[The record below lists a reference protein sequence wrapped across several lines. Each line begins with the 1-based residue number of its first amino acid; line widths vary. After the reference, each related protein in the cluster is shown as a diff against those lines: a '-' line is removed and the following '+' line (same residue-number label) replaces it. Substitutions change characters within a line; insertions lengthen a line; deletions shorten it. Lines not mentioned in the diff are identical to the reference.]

1 MRLVQRLWPSSLAGR
16 LLLTIALA
24 LLAGQLL
31 NAALMVR
38 GQREQAMDRVAAEAA
53 VRLIAAT
60 DRLEQGRPLRDRR
73 LGRMGRAPGLRFRRT
88 DLTDTSPV
96 RPDMPRVPKLVA
108 KLDAILPT
116 YGVSYR
122 RIEAVMVK
130 APPRARRMDRL
141 AAEIGGRNENQIRQ
155 LALVVIERPD
165 GRWLSVHV
173 PVAEASRLIVATI
186 IAQTVVLYL
195 VMLVPLVWLT
205 RRIARS
211 MGTLRDG
218 VARFERTQE
227 AEPIEPSGPSDL
239 VDLTRSFNAMSAR
252 ISAML
257 NEKDV
262 MLGAIG
268 HDLKTPL
275 AALRVRVESV
285 PDERHRSR
293 MVASIDDI
301 TRTLDDILSLARIG
315 RTGEVAEPVNLVAL
329 VEMIA
334 EEFHDLGED
343 VALADTPRIVAP
355 LQLTWIRR
363 ALRNVIGNAVRYGSR
378 ARVRIAHGSGS
389 GSGSGT
395 VAITID
401 DDGPGIPDERIEQM
415 FEPFTRLEASRNMA
429 TGGTG
434 LGLTLAR
441 AIAHQHGGMLTL
453 ANRRGPGGAIEGLRA
468 VLTLPVG

>member
-1 MRLVQRLWPSSLAGR
+1 MSLLKRLWPSSLAGR

-31 NAALMVR
+31 NAALLVR
-38 GQREQAMDRVAAEAA
+38 AQREQAMDRVAAEAA

-60 DRLEQGRPLRDRR
+60 DRLEQGLPLRDRR
-73 LGRMGRAPGLRFRRT
+73 MGRMGRAPGLRFRRT
-88 DLTDTSPV
+88 ELTASKPAEPGL
-96 RPDMPRVPKLVA
+96 RQMPALEARLGT
-108 KLDAILPT
+108 ILPS
-116 YGVSYR
+116 YGVAYR
-122 RIEAVMVK
+122 RISAAAMP
-130 APPRARRMDRL
+130 APPRPRARRMSQV
-141 AAEIGGRNENQIRQ
+141 AAELGGKSDREVRQ
-155 LALVVIERPD
+155 LAIIAIERPD
-165 GRWLSVHV
+165 GQWLSVRV
-173 PVAEASRLIVATI
+173 PVTEASTRIGATI
-186 IAQTVVLYL
+186 IVQTVVLYL
-195 VMLVPLVWLT
+195 VMLVPLIWLT

-211 MGTLRDG
+211 MGALRDG
-218 VARFERTQE
+218 VAQFERTQQ

-239 VDLTRSFNAMSAR
+239 ADLTRSFNAMSAR

-257 NEKDV
+257 GEKDV

-285 PDERHRSR
+285 PDDRQRER

-315 RTGEVAEPVNLVAL
+315 RTGEAPEPVNLGAL

-334 EEFHDLGED
+334 DEFRDLGQD
-343 VALADTPRIVAP
+343 VELADCERIVAP
-355 LQLTWIRR
+355 LQLIWIRR
-363 ALRNVIGNAVRYGSR
+363 ALRNVIGNAVRYGQR
-378 ARVRIAHGSGS
+378 ARISIARQKAG
-389 GSGSGT
+389 

-401 DDGPGIPDERIEQM
+401 DDGPGIADDQIERM

-441 AIAHQHGGMLTL
+441 AVAHQHGGTLTVQ
-453 ANRRGPGGAIEGLRA
+453 NRRGSGGAVEGLRA
-468 VLTLPVG
+468 VLTLPVA

>member
-1 MRLVQRLWPSSLAGR
+1 MTVFKRPSFKRLWPSSLAGR

-24 LLAGQLL
+24 LLVGQLL
-31 NAALMVR
+31 NATLLVR
-38 GQREQAMDRVAAEAA
+38 AQRELALDRVAAEAA

-60 DRLEQGRPLRDRR
+60 DRLEQGRPLREIHS
-73 LGRMGRAPGLRFRRT
+73 GRMGRAPGFRLRRT
-88 DLTDTSPV
+88 DLTAASPV
-96 RPDMPRVPKLVA
+96 QPGMRPIPGLNTR
-108 KLDAILPT
+108 LDAVLPS
-116 YGVSYR
+116 YGVDYR
-122 RIEAVMVK
+122 RIDAVAMP
-130 APPRARRMDRL
+130 APPRPRRVARL
-141 AAEIGGRNENQIRQ
+141 AAEIGGRTNERVNQ
-155 LALVVIERPD
+155 LALIAIERPD
-165 GRWLSVHV
+165 GQWLSVRMPV
-173 PVAEASRLIVATI
+173 PEASSRIGVTI
-186 IAQTVVLYL
+186 IVQTVVLYL

-211 MGTLRDG
+211 MGALRDG
-218 VARFERTQE
+218 VAQFEQTQQ
-227 AEPIEPSGPSDL
+227 AQPIEPSGPSDL
-239 VDLTRSFNAMSAR
+239 ADLTCSFNAMSAR

-285 PDERHRSR
+285 PDDRQRER

-315 RTGEVAEPVNLVAL
+315 RTGEAPEPVNLGAL

-334 EEFHDLGED
+334 DEYRDLGQD
-343 VALADTPRIVAP
+343 VELAECERIVAP

-363 ALRNVIGNAVRYGSR
+363 ALRNVIGNAVRYGER
-378 ARVRIAHGSGS
+378 ARIGIARQGSS
-389 GSGSGT
+389 

-401 DDGPGIPDERIEQM
+401 DDGPGIPDDQIERM

-441 AIAHQHGGMLTL
+441 AVAHQHGGTLTVQ
-453 ANRRGPGGAIEGLRA
+453 NRRGTGGAMEGLRA
-468 VLTLPVG
+468 VLTLPVGA

>member
-1 MRLVQRLWPSSLAGR
+1 MNMLKRPSFKRLWPSSLAGR

-24 LLAGQLL
+24 LLVGQLL
-31 NAALMVR
+31 NAVLLVR
-38 GQREQAMDRVAAEAA
+38 AQRDRAMDRVAAEAA
-53 VRLIAAT
+53 VRLIAST
-60 DRLEQGRPLRDRR
+60 DRLEQGRPLREQR
-73 LGRMGRAPGLRFRRT
+73 LGRMGRAPGLRVRRT
-88 DLTDTSPV
+88 ALDPVSPIT
-96 RPDMPRVPKLVA
+96 PAMQAMPKIEQRLN
-108 KLDAILPT
+108 AILPS
-116 YGVSYR
+116 YGVNYR
-122 RIEAVMVK
+122 DIRAAAMP
-130 APPRARRMDRL
+130 APPRPRRMDRL
-141 AAEIGGRNENQIRQ
+141 AAEIGGRDDERIRQ
-155 LALVVIERPD
+155 LAVIAIERPN
-165 GRWLSVHV
+165 GQWLSVRV
-173 PVAEASRLIVATI
+173 PVAEASNRIGVTI

-211 MGTLRDG
+211 MGALRDG
-218 VARFERTQE
+218 VAQFEQTQQ
-227 AEPIEPSGPSDL
+227 AQPIEPSGPSDL
-239 VDLTRSFNAMSAR
+239 ADLTRSFNAMSAR

-285 PDERHRSR
+285 PDDRQRSR

-315 RTGEVAEPVNLVAL
+315 RTGEAPEPINLVAL

-334 EEFHDLGED
+334 DEYRDLGQD
-343 VALADTPRIVAP
+343 VELAECERIVAP

-363 ALRNVIGNAVRYGSR
+363 ALRNVIGNAVRYGTR
-378 ARVRIAHGSGS
+378 ARISIARQTSS
-389 GSGSGT
+389 

-401 DDGPGIPDERIEQM
+401 DDGPGIADDQIERM

-441 AIAHQHGGMLTL
+441 AVAHQHGGSLTVQ
-453 ANRRGPGGAIEGLRA
+453 NRRGPGGAIEGLRA

>member
-1 MRLVQRLWPSSLAGR
+1 MSVFQRLWPSSLAGR

-24 LLAGQLL
+24 LLAGQLV
-31 NAALMVR
+31 NAALLVR
-38 GQREQAMDRVAAEAA
+38 AQREQALDRIAAEAS

-60 DRLEQGRPLRDRR
+60 DRLQQGRPLRERFGSR
-73 LGRMGRAPGLRFRRT
+73 IERAPGFRLRRT
-88 DLTDTSPV
+88 DLTPNNPV
-96 RPDMPRVPKLVA
+96 RADMRPAPGLVSRLA
-108 KLDAILPT
+108 AILPS
-116 YGVSYR
+116 YGVSPS
-122 RIEAVMVK
+122 RIDAALMP
-130 APPRARRMDRL
+130 APPRARRVDRL
-141 AAEIGGRNENQIRQ
+141 AAEIGGRNERPISQ
-155 LALVVIERPD
+155 LAVIAIQRPD
-165 GRWLSVHV
+165 GQWLSVRV
-173 PVAEASRLIVATI
+173 PVPEASVRILATI
-186 IAQTVVLYL
+186 IGQTVILYL

-218 VARFERTQE
+218 VAHFERTQE
-227 AEPIEPSGPSDL
+227 AQPIAPTGPSDL
-239 VDLTRSFNAMSAR
+239 ADLTRSFNAMSAR
-252 ISAML
+252 IAAML

-285 PDERHRSR
+285 PDDRQRTR

-301 TRTLDDILSLARIG
+301 TRTLDDILTLARIG
-315 RTGEVAEPVNLVAL
+315 RTGDAPEPVNLGAL

-334 EEFHDLGED
+334 DEYRDLGQD
-343 VALADTPRIVAP
+343 VALADTPRIVVP

-363 ALRNVIGNAVRYGSR
+363 ALRNLIGNAVRYGQR
-378 ARVRIAHGSGS
+378 ARVSIAHGPGKVS
-389 GSGSGT
+389 
-395 VAITID
+395 ITID
-401 DDGPGIPDERIEQM
+401 DDGPGIPDDQIERM

-441 AIAHQHGGMLTL
+441 AILHQHGGSLRL
-453 ANRRGPGGAIEGLRA
+453 ENRRGAGGVVEGLRA
-468 VLTLPVG
+468 TMTLPMG